1 MIRYALLCDD
11 DHAFESWFDHS
22 SAFDKLQSAKLIE
35 CPHCG
40 SQKIRKDLMSPQIGG
55 LRANKRAT
63 NNPSIVKTPDIELQ
77 KLQQEAVELARK
89 IRHHVEKNADNVGD
103 KFASEARKI
112 HFEEVEPHNIYGE
125 ATPDEV
131 SELVE
136 DGIEIAPLPALPEDK
151 N

>member
-1 MIRYALLCDD
+1 MIRYALLCDQE
-11 DHAFESWFDHS
+11 HTFESWFDHS
-22 SAFDKLQSAKLIE
+22 AAFDKLQQSKLIE

-40 SQKIRKDLMSPQIGG
+40 SQKIRKALMSPQIGG
-55 LRANKRAT
+55 TRANKHSGGKT
-63 NNPSIVKTPDIELQ
+63 SITKSDHKEMQ

-89 IRHHVEKNADNVGD
+89 IRSHVEQNSENVGE

-112 HFEEVEPHNIYGE
+112 HFDEVEPHNIFGQ
-125 ATPDEV
+125 ATAQEV

-136 DGIEIAPLPALPEDK
+136 DGIEITPLPDLPEDK